1 MSAIA
6 RLWFRLINNPATPYA
21 FENVPQYW
29 KDEVQELVD
38 KEEAKNAEN
47 SDEVVQ

>member
-6 RLWFRLINNPATPYA
+6 RLWYRLINNPVMPYT
-21 FENVPQYW
+21 FDDVPDYW
-29 KDEVQELVD
+29 KDEVQELIN

-47 SDEVVQ
+47 SDKVV